1 MKLYFKTEDSLFDN
15 FISFGIATQDI
26 FKKIKNVDYLS
37 R

>member
-1 MKLYFKTEDSLFDN
+1 MKLHFKTENLLFDN
-15 FISFGIATQDI
+15 FILFGIATQDI